1 MSFLDLNT
9 VTTSIS
15 PTTPL
20 FLLMSHFDLDMN
32 IHEIMFRDVHENYR
46 LVGVII
52 IIIIMK

>member
-1 MSFLDLNT
+1 
-9 VTTSIS
+9 
-15 PTTPL
+15 
-20 FLLMSHFDLDMN
+20 MSHFDLDMN